1 LASPGKKSRNIAT
14 SAPGAD
20 HLLAASIRHAPI
32 GAALLSDDFRV
43 LAVNDA
49 FYDLI
54 SAEPGDDLLPHIH
67 AEDRESLKFH
77 VTRHRLTTRNA
88 SNIEIRIF
96 DLDNVERW
104 MLAGISPGE
113 SEPASA
119 VLLWLVDIDHGKREA
134 MERRKWEERWNSA
147 LVSSTL
153 GVWDHDFRNGSMYY
167 SDTWKLIRGM
177 QPDEDVEAATSDW
190 ILSVHPDDRAHVLEW
205 IRRQNEGEVSSAV
218 FEYREKRKDGNW
230 IWIECRGSC
239 IEWDADGKP
248 CRIVGTDL
256 DITERK
262 ATEAMLAHVQRR
274 LELALEATQ
283 IGVFEADVT
292 AGTVLFD
299 DRLLAMMDLIG
310 EPHHMGGQDW
320 EHIIHPDDRGAAQER
335 IHGHVQ
341 ANEPFS
347 NQFRIIRKDGSIRH
361 IRARA
366 APFEDESGHQK
377 YIGAN
382 WDVTADVTIREELE
396 RAKSLAE
403 ARNRELEAT
412 RAKVEHNALHDF
424 LTDLPNRRYLDEKL
438 AGLGSGA
445 DCGLAVLH
453 IDLDR
458 FKQIND
464 TLGHQAGDFMLLHA
478 ARVLRENT
486 GGGEFVARI
495 GGDEF
500 VILTDV
506 EGGSDRLAGLADR
519 IIRQMREPVHY
530 GGITCRIGASI
541 GIACDPRAEIDAKQL
556 LLNADIAL
564 YRAKSRGRN
573 RHEFFSIDIQHQ
585 VINNKRVSDEIL
597 AALERSEFV
606 PHYQLQFSARD
617 LSIAGVETL
626 ARWQHPTKGLLAPD
640 TFLTIAE
647 DLDVVAAIDAMIF
660 EKAHADFLA
669 WRTSGIAIPKVSVNV
684 STRRLYDPD
693 LGEKLARLP
702 IMPGTV
708 SFELLESI
716 FLDDCD
722 DTVADNLEIMRRMG
736 IGIEIDDFGSG
747 HASIISLLKIGPG
760 TLKID
765 RELVMPIVEAEE
777 KSRLVGS
784 IIEIGK
790 SLNIRV
796 LAEGVETAKHI
807 RILQKLG
814 CDALQGYA
822 LARPMPFERIE
833 PFVREGKWRGEAGS
847 LDMSPSPAKSRR

>member
-1 LASPGKKSRNIAT
+1 MYESRDLASPGKKNNDIAVV
-14 SAPGAD
+14 APGAD
-20 HLLAASIRHAPI
+20 HPLVGSIQHAPM
-32 GAALLSDDFRV
+32 GAVLLSEDFRIV
-43 LAVNDA
+43 AANDA
-49 FYDLI
+49 FSNLM
-54 SAEPGDDLLPHIH
+54 SAKPGDDLFSHIH
-67 AEDRESLKFH
+67 AEDRESLRFH
-77 VTRHRLTTRNA
+77 ITRHRLSQRNI
-88 SNIEIRIF
+88 SNIEIRII
-96 DLDNVERW
+96 DRQGAERW
-104 MLAGISPGE
+104 TLASISPGAT
-113 SEPASA
+113 EPASA
-119 VLLWLVDIDHGKREA
+119 IILWLVDVDQRKREA
-134 MERRKWEERWNSA
+134 MERRRWEERWNSA

-153 GVWDHDFRNGSMYY
+153 GVWDHDFRNGTMYY

-177 QPDEDVEAATSDW
+177 QPDEEVQADTDDW

-205 IRRQNEGEVSSAV
+205 IRRQNEGEVASAV
-218 FEYREKRKDGNW
+218 FEYREKRKDGTW
-230 IWIECRGSC
+230 VWIECRGSC
-239 IEWDADGKP
+239 VEWDADGKP
-248 CRIVGTDL
+248 CRIAGTDL
-256 DITERK
+256 DITDRK
-262 ATEAMLAHVQRR
+262 ATEAMLAHMQRR
-274 LELALEATQ
+274 LELALEVTQ
-283 IGVFEADVT
+283 IGVFEADV
-292 AGTVLFD
+292 AADTVLLD
-299 DRLLAMMDLIG
+299 DRLLAMMDMVG
-310 EPHHMGGQDW
+310 EPHLQGGGDW
-320 EHIIHPDDRGAAQER
+320 VHIIHPDDRRPAQQQIDGHFEANAA
-335 IHGHVQ
+335 
-341 ANEPFS
+341 FS

-361 IRARA
+361 IKARA

-396 RAKSLAE
+396 RAKLLAE

-412 RAKVEHNALHDF
+412 RAKIEHNALHDF
-424 LTDLPNRRYLDEKL
+424 LTDLPNRRYLDERL
-438 AGLGSGA
+438 AKLGSGA
-445 DCGLAVLH
+445 HSGLAVLH

-486 GGGEFVARI
+486 GDGEFVARI

-500 VILTDV
+500 VILTDF
-506 EGGSDRLAGLADR
+506 GGDSARLAVLADR
-519 IIRQMREPVHY
+519 IIEQMRQPVHY
-530 GGITCRIGASI
+530 GGMACRIGASI
-541 GIACDPRAEIDAKQL
+541 GIACDPHAEIDAKQL

-606 PHYQLQFSARD
+606 PYYQLQFCARD
-617 LSIAGVETL
+617 LSVAGVETL

-660 EKAHADFLA
+660 EKAHVDFLA
-669 WRTSGIAIPKVSVNV
+669 WQGLGIEIPKVSVNV

-693 LGEKLARLP
+693 LGDKLAKLP

-722 DTVADNLEIMRRMG
+722 DTVADNLKTMRRMG

-765 RELVMPIVEAEE
+765 RELVMPIIEAKE
-777 KSRLVGS
+777 KTRLVGS

-796 LAEGVETAKHI
+796 VAEGVETPEHI
-807 RILQKLG
+807 RILQRLG

-833 PFVREGKWRGEAGS
+833 PFVREEKWR
-847 LDMSPSPAKSRR
+847 LK